1 MVVGYKIYN
10 MNVNLND
17 IEHKYN
23 IYKIYSCM
31 YEKYNVNINYLP
43 GNLNAMRAFL
53 SGKDFVFL

>member
-1 MVVGYKIYN
+1 

-17 IEHKYN
+17 IEHTSN
-23 IYKIYSCM
+23 IYKIDSCL

-43 GNLNAMRAFL
+43 GNLNAMRVFL